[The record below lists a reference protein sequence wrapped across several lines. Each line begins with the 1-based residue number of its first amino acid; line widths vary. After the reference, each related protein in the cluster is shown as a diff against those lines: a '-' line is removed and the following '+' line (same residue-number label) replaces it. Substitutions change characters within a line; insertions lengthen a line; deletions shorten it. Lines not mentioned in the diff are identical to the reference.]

1 MMQNS
6 EEKEYSLRFLIVR
19 AAVVILAVV
28 AVLVAL
34 HAAGVTV
41 REKDVPPTVVE
52 EITREGTAPSAAE
65 APQTNE

>member
-34 HAAGVTV
+34 RAAG
-41 REKDVPPTVVE
+41 RSPCGC
-52 EITREGTAPSAAE
+52 RW
-65 APQTNE
+65 N

>member
-34 HAAGVTV
+34 RAAGVTI

-52 EITREGTAPSAAE
+52 EIAREGTVPSTAQ
-65 APQTNE
+65 QTNE

>member
-34 HAAGVTV
+34 RAAGVTI

-52 EITREGTAPSAAE
+52 EITREGTVPST